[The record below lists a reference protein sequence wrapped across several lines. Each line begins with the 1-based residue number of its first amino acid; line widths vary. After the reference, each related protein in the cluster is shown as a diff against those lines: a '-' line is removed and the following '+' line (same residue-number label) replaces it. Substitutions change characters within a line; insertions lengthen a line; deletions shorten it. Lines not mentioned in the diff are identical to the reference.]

1 MSKLSVMKTWVL
13 IIHTYKK
20 VRVVLVTHSQ
30 IETVDTVVSL
40 TCSLYLT
47 CTDVV
52 LNLKWS

>member
-1 MSKLSVMKTWVL
+1 MSKLSVMKAWAL

-30 IETVDTVVSL
+30 IETADTAVSL

-47 CTDVV
+47 CTDEV
-52 LNLKWS
+52 LNL

>member
-47 CTDVV
+47 CTDEV